1 MFECI
6 STLEKVRRDMD
17 DNIYNFTRDGECT
30 GCGSCCSNLLP
41 MNGKEI
47 KEIRRYIRKHDI
59 KECRRMFPAVKQP
72 LDMTCPFLDISKGK
86 DKCRIYPVR
95 PFVCREF
102 ICDNEQR
109 AKVKRE
115 ELCKNRRIV
124 DVRREFF
131 ESN

>member
-1 MFECI
+1 MVECI

-17 DNIYNFTRDGECT
+17 DNIYNFTKDGECT

-86 DKCRIYPVR
+86 ISA
-95 PFVCREF
+95 EF
-102 ICDNEQR
+102 IRYGRLCAENLYVTTNSGQR
-109 AKVKRE
+109 
-115 ELCKNRRIV
+115 
-124 DVRREFF
+124 
-131 ESN
+131 

>member
-17 DNIYNFTRDGECT
+17 DNIYNFTKDGECT
-30 GCGSCCSNLLP
+30 GCGSCCSNLIP

-59 KECRRMFPAVKQP
+59 KECGRMFPVVKQP
-72 LDMTCPFLDISKGK
+72 LDISKGK
-86 DKCRIYPVR
+86 DKGRIYPVR
-95 PFVCREF
+95 PLVCREF

-109 AKVKRE
+109 EKVKRE
-115 ELCKNRRIV
+115 ELHKNRRIV